1 MANPNEKKHKL
12 LKWVLVALAAVLI
25 ALVVVFASNWT
36 YIKAMPTVSS
46 SDVLDEWLED
56 GPDSAAASSEAASEA
71 ASSGAA
77 SSEAA
82 GAESEAAASSS
93 SQPEE
98 EPASSPEAT
107 ETPAHTASP
116 SPSPAASSSASSSTA
131 ATPSPSPSA
140 TSTPSPSPSATPTPA
155 PTPSP
160 SAAPTWEQQAD
171 AQIAALKQMEKTYE
185 SRLYGIMWDAF
196 DEYQA
201 LPESSRNLV
210 NKVSIVLSKRGDMTA
225 MEKECDKEVEVIL
238 TELRR
243 ILTENG
249 QSTAVADQAEKA
261 YKDKKS
267 ALMAELMQQAYSGG
281 DGSGQSGNWLN
292 DHAPRS

>member
-1 MANPNEKKHKL
+1 MANPNEKKHKI

-25 ALVVVFASNWT
+25 ALVVVIASNWT
-36 YIKAMPTVSS
+36 YIKAMLQGVGILPMPTVSS
-46 SDVLDEWLED
+46 SDILDEWLED
-56 GPDSAAASSEAASEA
+56 DAESAAASSEAASEA

-82 GAESEAAASSS
+82 GVESEAAASSS

-116 SPSPAASSSASSSTA
+116 SPSPAASSSASSSSTA
-131 ATPSPSPSA
+131 ATPS
-140 TSTPSPSPSATPTPA
+140 TSPSATPTPA

-210 NKVSIVLSKRGDMTA
+210 NKVSIVLSKRSDMTA

-249 QSTAVADQAEKA
+249 QSTAMADQAEKA

-292 DHAPRS
+292 DRAPRS

>member
-1 MANPNEKKHKL
+1 MANPNEKKHKI

-25 ALVVVFASNWT
+25 ALVVVIASNWT
-36 YIKAMPTVSS
+36 YIKATLQGIGILPMPTASS
-46 SDVLDEWLED
+46 SDVLDEWLEENA
-56 GPDSAAASSEAASEA
+56 GSAASSSEAASEA

-82 GAESEAAASSS
+82 GAESEAGSA

-98 EPASSPEAT
+98 EPASSPEAS

-116 SPSPAASSSASSSTA
+116 SPSPAASSGSTA

-140 TSTPSPSPSATPTPA
+140 TPTPTP
-155 PTPSP
+155 TPSA
-160 SAAPTWEQQAD
+160 SAAPTWEQQAE
-171 AQIAALKQMEKTYE
+171 AQVAALKQMEKTYE
-185 SRLYGIMWDAF
+185 SRLYDIMWDAF

-210 NKVSIVLSKRGDMTA
+210 NKVSIVLSKRSDMTA
-225 MEKECDKEVEVIL
+225 MEKECDKEVDAIL

-249 QSTAVADQAEKA
+249 QSTSMADQAEKA

-292 DHAPRS
+292 DRAPRS